1 MLLAIS
7 TQWNR
12 IFNTNTAASN
22 VDHGFW
28 SIKLRWASFRSYLWQ
43 ETMGRLRSL
52 FIAQA
57 PIFQELAS
65 GSFGSSHFFKKF
77 VGGKKF
83 VAPMFQFEPESTKD
97 WKKWIFNPR
106 PKKNIGTRE
115 NGKKHK
121 FWKTFGIG
129 ENWPSFLSLVGII
142 NGRLTY
148 WLRLQHCSRLQ
159 HSIPDNS

>member
-43 ETMGRLRSL
+43 KTMGRLRSL
-52 FIAQA
+52 FIAQV

-65 GSFGSSHFFKKF
+65 GSYGSSHFFKKF
-77 VGGKKF
+77 VGGKIF
-83 VAPMFQFEPESTKD
+83 EAPMFQFEPESTKD

-115 NGKKHK
+115 KGKTQVLKD
-121 FWKTFGIG
+121 FWNRWKLAK
-129 ENWPSFLSLVGII
+129 LSLIG
-142 NGRLTY
+142 GYYKWSADLMT
-148 WLRLQHCSRLQ
+148 
-159 HSIPDNS
+159 